1 VGVVIESLM
10 PRILHIEDDP
20 ANRLL
25 VRKLL
30 QSAGH
35 EVIDAADGLE
45 GVRLACAQRPD
56 LVLVDL
62 NIPGLDGFEVTLRLR
77 GEASLTGVPIV
88 AITAEGDRETS
99 LAVGCDGFLQKP
111 IDARSFSQVIQRYLK
126 GAREVAAPGARSA
139 RLMEQSR
146 RIVAHLEE
154 KVAELSRANA
164 RLRELDAART
174 EFYRNISHELATPMT
189 PIVGYVKLLKD
200 EELGPL
206 AKPQQKAL
214 RAMDDCVRRLRAL
227 IDNLLDVTGL
237 ETGRMRFLHVDY
249 DFLDTTRRA
258 IAAIAD
264 RLDDSK
270 VTLVEELPR
279 GPLTGWGDA
288 GRLQRAMTQLLENAA
303 KFTPEG
309 GAVGVRVQ
317 RLPTGHYEL
326 CVADTGPGVRADRQ
340 DRIFEPFFQ
349 VDGSVTREHGGVG
362 VGLAIARRTARG
374 LGGDVR
380 VVSPCNES
388 IEGVQLGGA
397 AFYLSVA
404 PRAPLHD
411 APPTPST
418 PPVDSGAPS

>member
-1 VGVVIESLM
+1 M

-30 QSAGH
+30 QNAGH
-35 EVIDAADGLE
+35 DVVDAADGLE
-45 GVRLACAQRPD
+45 GVRLACAERPD

-77 GEASLTGVPIV
+77 GEPALAGVPIV

-111 IDARSFSQVIQRYLK
+111 IDARSFHLIIERYLK
-126 GAREVAAPGARSA
+126 GARETAPAGANSA
-139 RLMEQSR
+139 RLRLQSQ
-146 RIVAHLEE
+146 RIVGHLEE
-154 KVAELSRANA
+154 KVAELVRANA
-164 RLRELDAART
+164 QLRELDAARA

-206 AKPQQKAL
+206 NKAQQKAL

-237 ETGRMRFLHVDY
+237 ETGRMRFMHVDY

-258 IAAIAD
+258 IAQVAD
-264 RLDDSK
+264 RFAEQHLH
-270 VTLVEELPR
+270 LAEELPR
-279 GPLTGWGDA
+279 GPLAAFGDA
-288 GRLQRAMTQLLENAA
+288 GRLQRAMVLLLENAA
-303 KFTPEG
+303 KFTPAG
-309 GAVGVRVQ
+309 GAVGVRVS
-317 RLPTGHYEL
+317 RLPTGEYEL
-326 CVADTGPGVRADRQ
+326 CVADTGPGVSPDRAE
-340 DRIFEPFFQ
+340 RIFEPFYQ
-349 VDGSVTREHGGVG
+349 VDGSVTRQHGGVG

-380 VVSPCNES
+380 VASPSYEV
-388 IEGVQLGGA
+388 IENVKLGGA
-397 AFYLSVA
+397 AFYLTVA
-404 PRAPLHD
+404 QRAPTE
-411 APPTPST
+411 TPAS
-418 PPVDSGAPS
+418 

>member
-1 VGVVIESLM
+1 M
-10 PRILHIEDDP
+10 ARILHIEDDP

-30 QSAGH
+30 QNAGH

-45 GVRLACAQRPD
+45 GVRLACSTRPD

-77 GEASLTGVPIV
+77 GEASLAGVPIV

-99 LAVGCDGFLQKP
+99 LAVGCNGFLQKP
-111 IDARSFSQVIQRYLK
+111 MDARSFPMLIDRYLK
-126 GAREVAAPGARSA
+126 GARETAPAGANSV
-139 RLMEQSR
+139 RLREQSQ
-146 RIVAHLEE
+146 RIVGHLEE
-154 KVAELSRANA
+154 KVSELSRANA
-164 RLRELDAART
+164 RLREMDAART

-200 EELGPL
+200 SELGPL
-206 AKPQQKAL
+206 TKAQQKAL
-214 RAMDDCVRRLRAL
+214 RAMDDCVRRLRQL

-237 ETGRMRFLHVDY
+237 ETGRMRFAHVDY

-258 IAAIAD
+258 IAAVAD
-264 RLDDSK
+264 TFAESK

-288 GRLQRAMTQLLENAA
+288 NRLQRAMVQILENAA
-303 KFTPEG
+303 KFTPPG
-309 GAVGVRVQ
+309 GAVGVRVDK
-317 RLPTGHYEL
+317 LPSGHYEL
-326 CVADTGPGVRADRQ
+326 CVADTGPGVAADRAQ
-340 DRIFEPFFQ
+340 TIFETFRQ
-349 VDGSVTREHGGVG
+349 GDGSMTREYGGVG

-380 VVSPCNES
+380 VVSPSSEM
-388 IEGVQLGGA
+388 IEGVALGGA
-397 AFYLSVA
+397 AFYLTVA
-404 PRAPLHD
+404 QRAPGEIP
-411 APPTPST
+411 APPRST
-418 PPVDSGAPS
+418 PTIPPGAGL

>member
-1 VGVVIESLM
+1 M
-10 PRILHIEDDP
+10 TRILHIEDDP

-56 LVLVDL
+56 LVPVDL
-62 NIPGLDGFEVTLRLR
+62 NIPGLDGSEVTLRLR
-77 GEASLTGVPIV
+77 GEPSLAGVPIV

-111 IDARSFSQVIQRYLK
+111 IDARSFSSVIQRYLK
-126 GAREVAAPGARSA
+126 GAKEMPTSGARSSA
-139 RLMEQSR
+139 RLMEQSQ
-146 RIVAHLEE
+146 RIVAHLEQ

-164 RLRELDAART
+164 RLRELDAARI
-174 EFYRNISHELATPMT
+174 EFYRNVSHELATPMT

-206 AKPQQKAL
+206 NKPQQKAL
-214 RAMDDCVRRLRAL
+214 RAVDDCVRRLRGL

-237 ETGRMRFLHVDY
+237 ETGRMRFIHGDY

-258 IAAIAD
+258 VAAVAD
-264 RLDDSK
+264 RLDEAK
-270 VTLVEELPR
+270 VTLVEEMPR
-279 GPLTGWGDA
+279 GPLTAWGDA
-288 GRLQRAMTQLLENAA
+288 GRLQRAMTQLLDNAA
-303 KFTPEG
+303 KFTPSG
-309 GAVGVRVQ
+309 GTVGVRVL
-317 RLPTGHYEL
+317 RLPSGHYEL
-326 CVADTGPGVRADRQ
+326 CVADTGPGVRADRG

-374 LGGDVR
+374 LGGEVR
-380 VVSPCNES
+380 VVSPCAET
-388 IEGVQLGGA
+388 IEGCRSA
-397 AFYLSVA
+397 A
-404 PRAPLHD
+404 PRSICPSRPARPPRSLSRPRARAPR
-411 APPTPST
+411 
-418 PPVDSGAPS
+418 

>member
-1 VGVVIESLM
+1 M

-30 QSAGH
+30 QAAGH
-35 EVIDAADGLE
+35 DVVDAADGLE
-45 GVRLACAQRPD
+45 GVRLACARRPD

-77 GEASLTGVPIV
+77 GEASLAGVPIV

-111 IDARSFSQVIQRYLK
+111 IDARNFSQVIERYLK
-126 GAREVAAPGARSA
+126 GAREVSPAGSST
-139 RLMEQSR
+139 RLREQSQ

-154 KVAELSRANA
+154 KVAELSRANS

-206 AKPQQKAL
+206 SKQQQKAL
-214 RAMDDCVRRLRAL
+214 RSVDDCVKRLRGI

-249 DFLDTTRRA
+249 DFLDTARRA
-258 IAAIAD
+258 IASYAD
-264 RLDDSK
+264 RFAEAKLHF
-270 VTLVEELPR
+270 VEEMPR
-279 GPLTGWGDA
+279 GPLTAWGDA
-288 GRLQRAMTQLLENAA
+288 GRLQRAIVTLLDNAT
-303 KFTPEG
+303 KFTPAG
-309 GAVGVRVQ
+309 GAVGVRVA
-317 RLPTGHYEL
+317 RLPSGHYEI
-326 CVADTGPGVRADRQ
+326 CVADTGPGVRSDRQ
-340 DRIFEPFFQ
+340 HRIFEPFYQ
-349 VDGSVTREHGGVG
+349 IDGSTTREFGGVG

-374 LGGDVR
+374 LGGDAR
-380 VVSPCNES
+380 VVSPSSES
-388 IEGVQLGGA
+388 IEGVRLGGA

-404 PRAPLHD
+404 PRAPDDL
-411 APPTPST
+411 AAAS
-418 PPVDSGAPS
+418 S